1 MPSGLIALIRKYS
14 FAAVVAA
21 VVGLM
26 AVVIVVK
33 SVLPDGEGAA
43 MASAKAPGPAAKGKG
58 GGEAVLVQTAAVQ
71 TRIFSDA
78 IQALGTAQAR
88 ESIVITPKVS
98 DTIRAIRFESG
109 QRVQRGQVLVELTS
123 VEQQADLAEA
133 VADNAAAQENLRRF
147 QTLFD
152 RGFAPRAQLDAAR
165 ASADAAQARV
175 DAGRSRMSDRVMR
188 APFSGVMGL
197 RLASPGQLVA
207 PGDQIGTL
215 DDLSEIK
222 LDFDV
227 PEAQL
232 ARVQPGVP
240 IAARTAAFADAS
252 FDGRIAQVDSRVSP
266 QTRTMRVRA
275 LLPNPGERLR
285 PGMLM
290 TVEIRSN
297 PRQALAAPEPA
308 VVDDAA
314 GPYVYIAATGDH
326 GLTAQKRLVHIGQ
339 RVDGFVEITDGLA
352 EGDQVIVE
360 GVQRVRPDAPVR
372 LGAPSD
378 GLRGSEPHGADTAA
392 KTG

>member
-71 TRIFSDA
+71 TRTFSDA

-98 DTIRAIRFESG
+98 DTIRALRFESG

-378 GLRGSEPHGADTAA
+378 GLRGSEPRGADTAA